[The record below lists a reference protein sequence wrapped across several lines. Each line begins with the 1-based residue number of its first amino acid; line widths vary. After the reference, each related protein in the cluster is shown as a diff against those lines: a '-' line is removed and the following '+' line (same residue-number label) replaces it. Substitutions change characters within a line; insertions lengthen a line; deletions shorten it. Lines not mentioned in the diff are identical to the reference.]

1 MGDFER
7 YIVEEH
13 IEDFNDGLISRREL
27 LRRVTMITGTTAA
40 AFTMLAALGCN
51 PNQPP
56 AGGGAASPAA
66 TAAAATP
73 PGASTTDGVTVRPD
87 DPRIRVERADI
98 RGPDGAALISYMA
111 RPSGSGRFPGVLV
124 VHENRGL
131 LEHVK
136 DVVRRVAT
144 AGFVGVAIDVLSRE
158 GGADRLSDQAAYNA
172 ALARRSADDMV
183 KDERA
188 ALDYLKTVNFADGSR
203 LAATG
208 FCFGGGVVWN
218 IVNSGAD
225 LRAAVP
231 FYGPAPANPS
241 GLATTKAAVLGIY
254 AEQDTRINADIPKVE
269 DQLKKSGSPY
279 RITTYPGVNH
289 AFHND
294 TGQRYNAA
302 QAQRA
307 WSDAIAWI
315 RQYTSG

>member
-1 MGDFER
+1 VGDFER

-27 LRRVTMITGTTAA
+27 LRRVTMITGSTAA

-51 PNQPP
+51 PNQPR
-56 AGGGAASPAA
+56 AGTEPTSTAA
-66 TAAAATP
+66 AAAATP
-73 PGASTTDGVTVRPD
+73 PASSTTDGVTVRPD

-98 RGPDGAALISYMA
+98 KGPDGAALMSYLA

-131 LEHVK
+131 LEHIK

-144 AGFVGVAIDVLSRE
+144 AGFVGVAIDVLSRQ
-158 GGADRLSDQAAYNA
+158 GGAERLSDQAAYNA
-172 ALARRSADDMV
+172 ELAKRSADDMV

-188 ALDYLKTVNFADGSR
+188 ALDYLKTQNFADGAR

-218 IVNSGAD
+218 VVNSGAD

-241 GLATTKAAVLGIY
+241 GLATTKTAVLGVY

-269 DQLKKSGSPY
+269 EQLKKSGTPY
-279 RITTYPGVNH
+279 RITTFPGVNH

-294 TGQRYNAA
+294 TGQRYNAD

-307 WSDAIAWI
+307 WTAAIEWI
-315 RQYTSG
+315 RQYTA